1 MTARTQ
7 ARSST
12 GRAPVSKTGGWGF
25 KSLRA
30 CQITEG
36 SPIDLGV
43 RSVNREVKRMM
54 KKREGAADRLKRPTP
69 QQAAAKRKRT
79 KPKDFVKEVR
89 GELARVAWPNRQEVF
104 TYTLVVVVSVTFF
117 MILIWGLDLAFTKLV
132 VKLISGA

>member
-1 MTARTQ
+1 
-7 ARSST
+7 
-12 GRAPVSKTGGWGF
+12 
-25 KSLRA
+25 
-30 CQITEG
+30 
-36 SPIDLGV
+36 
-43 RSVNREVKRMM
+43 VNREVKRMM

>member
-1 MTARTQ
+1 M
-7 ARSST
+7 
-12 GRAPVSKTGGWGF
+12 
-25 KSLRA
+25 
-30 CQITEG
+30 
-36 SPIDLGV
+36 
-43 RSVNREVKRMM
+43 NREVKRMM

-117 MILIWGLDLAFTKLV
+117 MILIWGLDVAFTKLGQADLWRLSRPHARQRPGRPGG
-132 VKLISGA
+132 KRHLDYGHRSDEHTNRRR

>member
-1 MTARTQ
+1 
-7 ARSST
+7 
-12 GRAPVSKTGGWGF
+12 
-25 KSLRA
+25 
-30 CQITEG
+30 
-36 SPIDLGV
+36 
-43 RSVNREVKRMM
+43 MM
-54 KKREGAADRLKRPTP
+54 KKGEGAAVRLKRPTP

-117 MILIWGLDLAFTKLV
+117 MILIWGLDITFTKLV